1 MNASQIP
8 AHLQPLDGAHLNA
21 AQADLF
27 MQMLADFKPFSDKD
41 AATADGLKAQIGGAL
56 AAFDKAHA
64 ND

>member
-27 MQMLADFKPFSDKD
+27 MQMLADF
-41 AATADGLKAQIGGAL
+41 
-56 AAFDKAHA
+56 
-64 ND
+64 